1 MKGSFKTALVILAL
15 LLAQA
20 VLSIIAVGLF
30 WRLLLDGDGMPAW
43 FSKLWPTLLV
53 LVLVGLLFV
62 GLVDVLAIG
71 IKALAEYLER
81 RRILRTCRIK
91 GHEWDG
97 CKCRRCGEIRDAEHD
112 WDGCKCR
119 SRWKTRDEGHGW
131 DICVCRHCGKKRNV
145 AHDWNGCKCRH
156 CGEIRDEGHQW
167 VVEVCEQ
174 CSGTGYAGHSL
185 SYGDPGYGDP
195 DYQGDP
201 CDCRKPRRTYC
212 TICGREQDES

>member
-53 LVLVGLLFV
+53 LVLGGLLFV

-97 CKCRRCGEIRDAEHD
+97 CKCRRCGETRDAEH
-112 WDGCKCR
+112 
-119 SRWKTRDEGHGW
+119 GW
-131 DICVCRHCGKKRNV
+131 D
-145 AHDWNGCKCRH
+145 GCKCRH

-167 VVEVCEQ
+167 VVEVYEQ
-174 CSGTGYAGHSL
+174 CGGTGYAGHSL

-195 DYQGDP
+195 DYQGDL
-201 CDCRKPRRTYC
+201 CDCGKPRRTYC
-212 TICGREQDES
+212 TVCGREKNES

>member
-1 MKGSFKTALVILAL
+1 MPIKWPEVIEMKGSFKTALVILAL

-53 LVLVGLLFV
+53 LVLGGLLFV

-81 RRILRTCRIK
+81 RWILRTCRIK

-97 CKCRRCGEIRDAEHD
+97 CKCRRCGETRDAEH
-112 WDGCKCR
+112 
-119 SRWKTRDEGHGW
+119 GW
-131 DICVCRHCGKKRNV
+131 D
-145 AHDWNGCKCRH
+145 GCKCRH